1 VYENILLLLDCSP
14 VDEAIL
20 NHVVELA
27 RIHNSRV
34 HLFHVVH
41 AHTLDQQRVLV
52 AETQK
57 CLSRA
62 QAVFE
67 KQHIPATCSFSEGEP
82 SELVLAKVTGSD
94 FDLVALATHGHRG
107 ISDVVLGS
115 VSRVLKHDSDKPILL
130 LRGRKQGV

>member
-1 VYENILLLLDCSP
+1 MYGKILLLMDCSP

-27 RIHNSRV
+27 KIHKSKV

-41 AHTLDQQRVLV
+41 AHTLDQQRIMI
-52 AETQK
+52 ANTEE

-62 QAVFE
+62 QAILKKE
-67 KQHIPATCSFSEGEP
+67 HISASFSFSEGEP
-82 SELVLAKVTGSD
+82 SELVLAEIAGSD
-94 FDLVALATHGHRG
+94 FDLVALATHGHKG

-115 VSRVLKHDSDKPILL
+115 VSRLLKHHSDKPILM
-130 LRGRKQGV
+130 LRGEK

>member
-1 VYENILLLLDCSP
+1 MYEKILLLMDCSP
-14 VDEAIL
+14 VDEVIL
-20 NHVVELA
+20 KHVVELA
-27 RIHNSRV
+27 KIHKSAV

-52 AETQK
+52 AQAEE

-62 QAVFE
+62 QAALE
-67 KQHIPATCSFSEGEP
+67 KEHISTSFSFSEGEP

-94 FDLVALATHGHRG
+94 FDLVALATHGHKG

-115 VSRVLKHDSDKPILL
+115 VSRLLKHESDKPILM
-130 LRGRKQGV
+130 LRGTK

>member
-1 VYENILLLLDCSP
+1 VYEKILLLMDCSP
-14 VDEAIL
+14 VDEGIL

-27 RIHNSRV
+27 KIHKSKV

-52 AETQK
+52 AKTEE

-62 QAVFE
+62 QDMFE
-67 KQHIPATCSFSEGEP
+67 MEQIPASHSFSEGEP
-82 SELVLAKVTGSD
+82 SELVIEKLTETD
-94 FDLVALATHGHRG
+94 FDLVALATHGHKG

-115 VSRVLKHDSDKPILL
+115 VSEKLKHNSDKPILM
-130 LRGRKQGV
+130 LRGEK

>member
-1 VYENILLLLDCSP
+1 MYEKILLLMDCSP

-20 NHVVELA
+20 NHVAELA
-27 RIHNSRV
+27 KIHKSKV

-52 AETQK
+52 ANTEE

-62 QAVFE
+62 QAILKKE
-67 KQHIPATCSFSEGEP
+67 HISVSSSFSEGEP
-82 SELVLAKVTGSD
+82 SELVLAKIVGSD
-94 FDLVALATHGHRG
+94 FDLVALATHGHKG

-115 VSRVLKHDSDKPILL
+115 VSRLLKHHSDKPILL
-130 LRGRKQGV
+130 LRGEK

>member
-1 VYENILLLLDCSP
+1 VYEKILLLMDCSP

-20 NHVVELA
+20 KHVVELA
-27 RIHNSRV
+27 KIHKSKV

-52 AETQK
+52 AKTEE

-62 QAVFE
+62 QAVLKKE
-67 KQHIPATCSFSEGEP
+67 HISANFSFSEGEP
-82 SELVLAKVTGSD
+82 SELVLEKIVGSD
-94 FDLVALATHGHRG
+94 FDLVALATHGHKG

-115 VSRVLKHDSDKPILL
+115 VSRMVKHHSDKPILM
-130 LRGRKQGV
+130 LRGQK

>member
-20 NHVVELA
+20 KHVVELA
-27 RIHNSRV
+27 RIHHSRV
-34 HLFHVVH
+34 HLFHAVH

-52 AETQK
+52 AQTQE
-57 CLSRA
+57 CLAKA

-67 KQHIPATCSFSEGEP
+67 KKHIPATSSFSEGEP

-107 ISDVVLGS
+107 ISDIVLGS
-115 VSRVLKHDSDKPILL
+115 VSRMLKHDSDKPLLL
-130 LRGRKQGV
+130 LRGEK

>member
-1 VYENILLLLDCSP
+1 MYEKILLLMDCSP

-20 NHVVELA
+20 NHVLQLA
-27 RIHNSRV
+27 KIHKSKV

-41 AHTLDQQRVLV
+41 AHTLDQQRVMI
-52 AETQK
+52 AQTEE

-67 KQHIPATCSFSEGEP
+67 KEHIAASSSFSEGEP
-82 SELVLAKVTGSD
+82 SELVMAKVTGSD
-94 FDLVALATHGHRG
+94 FDLVALATHGHKG

-115 VSRVLKHDSDKPILL
+115 VSRMLKHNCDKPILM
-130 LRGRKQGV
+130 LRGVK